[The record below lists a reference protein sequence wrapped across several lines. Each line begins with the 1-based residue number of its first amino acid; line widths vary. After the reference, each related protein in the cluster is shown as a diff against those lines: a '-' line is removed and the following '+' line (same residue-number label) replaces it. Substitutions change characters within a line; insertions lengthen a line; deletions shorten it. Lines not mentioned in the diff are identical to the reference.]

1 MKDILE
7 RARKSEDDVDEEW
20 FGNDADGWWGRAD
33 QLWRLIRRFSDREAR
48 RVVMSVRQEK
58 GYEAW
63 CKLHQQFEP
72 NVVMREA
79 QAMSQFTGMV
89 NRRAKNP
96 SETRSL
102 MLELEERARRVE
114 ELTEIPPDDR
124 HVMSVIMGS

>member
-1 MKDILE
+1 M
-7 RARKSEDDVDEEW
+7 
-20 FGNDADGWWGRAD
+20 
-33 QLWRLIRRFSDREAR
+33 RRFTDGEAR
-48 RVVMSVRQEK
+48 RVVMSIRQDN

-63 CKLHQQFEP
+63 RKLHHQFEP
-72 NVVMREA
+72 SVVMREA

-96 SETRSL
+96 TETRAL

-124 HVMSVIMGS
+124 HVMSVMEGILDSETLKHTIHV